1 MLTSMKLG
9 PATTL
14 AAMSIAA
21 VTFAGADVTSAQSTS
36 VASAPASYTV
46 EAQVQTLREC
56 DADLDYLDSFEACFR
71 TLRALP
77 ELPKPGSPGNK
88 LRIQR
93 SFH

>member
-9 PATTL
+9 LATTL
-14 AAMSIAA
+14 AALSIAA

-36 VASAPASYTV
+36 VASAPASYTL

-56 DADLDYLDSFEACFR
+56 DADLDYLDSFEAFGLCVRF
-71 TLRALP
+71 LNS
-77 ELPKPGSPGNK
+77 PKPGSPGNK